1 MDLVIK
7 GPNPVGFR
15 WQLRAEP
22 SQQAAEDFADEL
34 VAAIASM
41 RKLTPPDDIDVQA
54 QLWLPHVSDSA
65 HETATKLGF
74 SDYRDL
80 WQLRATLP
88 LLSPAG
94 TPHHTTPFAVDLD
107 LDDFVAVNSR
117 AFAWHPEQGQLT
129 ADDIRRTMQE
139 PWFDPVGFRMLRIDG
154 KLAGFC
160 WTKIHRDAVPALG
173 EIYVIAIDPEF
184 HGQGLGGPMTQ
195 AGLDYLQASG
205 LTTAMLYVESD
216 NDAANRVYS
225 RLGFTRHHT
234 DRAYALTLS

>member
-7 GPNPVGFR
+7 GPNPADYR

-22 SQQAAEDFADEL
+22 PLQAAEEFADEL
-34 VAAIASM
+34 VAAIAFM
-41 RKLTPPDDIDVQA
+41 RKQTPSDDINVQA
-54 QLWLPHVSDSA
+54 QLWLPEVSDSA
-65 HETATKLGF
+65 HKTVTNLGF
-74 SDYRDL
+74 SAYRDL
-80 WQLRATLP
+80 WQLRAALP
-88 LLSPAG
+88 LNSPAG
-94 TPHHTTPFAVDLD
+94 SSPNTTPFVIETD
-107 LDDFVAVNSR
+107 LDDFVAVNAR

-129 ADDIRRTMQE
+129 ADDVRRTLE
-139 PWFDPVGFRMLRIDG
+139 EAWFDPVGFRMLRIEG

-160 WTKIHRDAVPALG
+160 WTKIHRDVAPALG

-195 AGLDYLQASG
+195 AGLDYLEASG

-216 NDAANRVYS
+216 NDVANRVYS
-225 RLGFTRHHT
+225 HLGFTRHHT